1 MKLPISPF
9 YQVIWR
15 TPVLRRAAI
24 ICIALA
30 LIASAAEIAV
40 ALSLVPILASLGVAA
55 GSELSDF
62 VSRISPATWLILFV
76 LAAVVRSAVNWLSSI
91 QDERGTQELA
101 ILLQSRLYR
110 ALAGAHWDAV
120 RKISPPR
127 LSNALHTQAYDAS
140 YGFSG
145 IVQEITATLLVIG
158 YLVSAAAVF
167 PLVLPVLLL
176 VLALMWRVNAR
187 RSDRVLALSEDY
199 QDAQTDLHQRYE
211 DWVSVSRIA
220 SLGVDSAKLADRF
233 ESDARL
239 AASHA
244 IGFSHSFAA
253 TRASYEAAT
262 VAAIVIGVP
271 IAWWMDTPPALL
283 AFGLVLLVRII
294 PRAGNIHFGYQGIIN
309 AVAPARSIER
319 LIEQLEQDP
328 ARHSTKVDP
337 LTWRKLELSGVDVDG
352 DLRDDVENQILQ
364 DIALELRHG
373 EWLALTGP
381 TGAGKTT
388 LADVMLMLLR
398 PDAGTLQIDG
408 QNVDEETASR
418 WRDQA
423 AYVPQDV
430 VLFDATVRDNLR
442 LYVPDA
448 TDEELEAALRQ
459 SAADFVMTQLPEGL
473 DTRTGPGGRWLSGG
487 ERQRIGIARA
497 LLRKPGFLVLDEP
510 TAALDVE
517 TQSRL
522 MDALAGLERTM
533 SVVFITHRPEL
544 LRLADKI
551 IGIEDGRITRR
562 DVGFRRSDPP
572 SPHQ

>member
-1 MKLPISPF
+1 VKLPISPF
-9 YQVIWR
+9 LRIIWQ
-15 TPVLRRAAI
+15 TPALRRAAT

-62 VSRISPATWLILFV
+62 VSRIPPVAWLILFV
-76 LAAVVRSAVNWLSSI
+76 LAAIVRSAVNWLSSI
-91 QDERGTQELA
+91 QDERSTQELA
-101 ILLQSRLYR
+101 ILLQTRLYR

-120 RKISPPR
+120 RKISPPN
-127 LSNALHTQAYDAS
+127 LTNALHSQAYDAS

-145 IVQEITATLLVIG
+145 IVQVITATLLVIG
-158 YLVSAAAVF
+158 YIISAVAVF

-176 VLALMWRVNAR
+176 VLVLMWRVNAR
-187 RSDRVLALSEDY
+187 RNDRMMTLSEDY
-199 QDAQTDLHQRYE
+199 QDAQADLYQRYD
-211 DWVSVSRIA
+211 DWVAVSRIA
-220 SLGVDSAKLADRF
+220 SLGVDSTKLADRF

-244 IGFSHSFAA
+244 IGFSHSSAA
-253 TRASYEAAT
+253 TRASYEAAA
-262 VAAIVIGVP
+262 VASIVIGVP
-271 IAWWMDTPPALL
+271 IAWWLETPLALL

-294 PRAGNIHFGYQGIIN
+294 PRAGGIHFGYQDIIN
-309 AVAPARSIER
+309 AVAPLRNIET
-319 LIEQLEQDP
+319 LIQQLEQDP
-328 ARHSTKVDP
+328 AQYSTKLEP
-337 LTWRKLELSGVDVDG
+337 LSWQLLKLSDVCVDG
-352 DLRDDVENQILQ
+352 DLRDNVETQILK
-364 DIALELRHG
+364 DITLELRHG

-398 PDAGTLQIDG
+398 PDVGKLRINGRD
-408 QNVDEETASR
+408 VDEETASR

-430 VLFDATVRDNLR
+430 VLFDATIRDNLR
-442 LYVPDA
+442 LHAPNA
-448 TDEELEAALRQ
+448 TDEELAAALRQ
-459 SAADFVMTQLPEGL
+459 SAADFVMTDLPERL

-510 TAALDVE
+510 TAALDTD
-517 TQSRL
+517 TQGQL
-522 MDALAGLERTM
+522 MDALSKLEHKM
-533 SVVFITHRPEL
+533 SVVFITHRAEL
-544 LRLADKI
+544 LRLADRVI
-551 IGIEDGRITRR
+551 EIGDGTIVNRPQ
-562 DVGFRRSDPP
+562 GGLL
-572 SPHQ
+572 QG